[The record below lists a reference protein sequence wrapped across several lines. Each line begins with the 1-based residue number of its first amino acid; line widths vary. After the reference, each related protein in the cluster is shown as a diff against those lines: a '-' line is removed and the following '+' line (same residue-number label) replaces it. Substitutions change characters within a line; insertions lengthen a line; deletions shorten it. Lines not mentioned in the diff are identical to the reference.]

1 MRFRGEFR
9 AVKAGAPGVESVAA
23 PTIVIHVELL
33 GRSAAIE
40 FDVDTGS
47 TVTVLSDSDASRLL
61 GDEHRLLQYR
71 ADAQRIGLRGLTGLT
86 TGTVLEARLTLRSE
100 EGQYSLNQPIV
111 IPPPQDRTALSPLPS
126 LLGRDMLRH
135 VRLELVYGDA
145 PSVLLETL

>member
-1 MRFRGEFR
+1 M
-9 AVKAGAPGVESVAA
+9 
-23 PTIVIHVELL
+23 
-33 GRSAAIE
+33 
-40 FDVDTGS
+40 
-47 TVTVLSDSDASRLL
+47 LSDSDASRLL
-61 GDEHRLLQYR
+61 GDEQRLLQYR